1 MGTWVSS
8 RAALVE
14 VMEGKKLRKRGK
26 EVKFHKSEKK
36 KEKKHRSALRALKN
50 KQTADSSLPGGG
62 EAMAE
67 QPLFDWK
74 EAFRLTFGEGLSD
87 PASLELVVC
96 PDELLDSTDQD
107 DMSKDLGLEVFILT
121 LLSRVLTLKG
131 EKFIDFKLNL
141 QIRFQE

>member
-1 MGTWVSS
+1 MDPGPE
-8 RAALVE
+8 AE
-14 VMEGKKLRKRGK
+14 EEGF
-26 EVKFHKSEKK
+26 V
-36 KEKKHRSALRALKN
+36 
-50 KQTADSSLPGGG
+50 PGGG

-67 QPLFDWK
+67 PPLFDWK

-121 LLSRVLTLKG
+121 LLSRVLTLYG
-131 EKFIDFKLNL
+131 IVESSGSDFLSSSFIEILSPES
-141 QIRFQE
+141 QS

>member
-1 MGTWVSS
+1 
-8 RAALVE
+8 
-14 VMEGKKLRKRGK
+14 
-26 EVKFHKSEKK
+26 
-36 KEKKHRSALRALKN
+36 
-50 KQTADSSLPGGG
+50 
-62 EAMAE
+62 MAE
-67 QPLFDWK
+67 PPLFDWK

-131 EKFIDFKLNL
+131 EKFIDFKLPKSSNQVSRVKSTYL
-141 QIRFQE
+141 YGIVESSGSDFLSSSFIEILSPESQS

>member
-1 MGTWVSS
+1 
-8 RAALVE
+8 
-14 VMEGKKLRKRGK
+14 
-26 EVKFHKSEKK
+26 
-36 KEKKHRSALRALKN
+36 
-50 KQTADSSLPGGG
+50 
-62 EAMAE
+62 MAE
-67 QPLFDWK
+67 PPLFDWK

-131 EKFIDFKLNL
+131 NKIIYFEIRL